1 MSAQSY
7 DNKQAYNKGLTA
19 KARFHYL
26 EDSIHDTK
34 KYGKSA
40 AKMKGSPS
48 YMSDSQ
54 EKTDL
59 TTDMPVDSRAST
71 GSAMQMKGSFMS
83 KHCRK

>member
-1 MSAQSY
+1 MNS
-7 DNKQAYNKGLTA
+7 YNKVMMHDREIISDA
-19 KARFHYL
+19 KKQ
-26 EDSIHDTK
+26 IHRVDQAK

-59 TTDMPVDSRAST
+59 TTDMPVDSRASA
-71 GSAMQMKGSFMS
+71 GSALPMKGSFMS
-83 KHCRK
+83 KFCRK